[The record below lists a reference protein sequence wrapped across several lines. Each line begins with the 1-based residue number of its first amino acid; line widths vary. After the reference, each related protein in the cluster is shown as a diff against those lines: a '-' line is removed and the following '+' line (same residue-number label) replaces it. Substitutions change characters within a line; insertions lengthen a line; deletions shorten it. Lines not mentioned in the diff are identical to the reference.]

1 MSTIAKHK
9 DFLQNSTSSDPSADP
24 LAADF
29 RNFLWLLWGYINLP
43 DPTPVQYDIAHF
55 LQHGPDKICIEAF
68 RGVGKSFITS
78 AFVLWILYKNPQMK
92 IMVVSASKNRADNF
106 VTFTLQLINM
116 VPELAFL
123 KPKSSQRQ
131 SRVEFDVGPAT
142 PDQTPSVFAK
152 GIDSQLTGGR
162 ADIIISD
169 DVEVM
174 NNSMTVDRRDALQ
187 EKTREFSAILKPLP
201 TSRTIYLGTPQTE
214 DSIYNKLPS
223 TFTKRIWPAQ
233 VPTVEECQVYGNDLA
248 PMIKKMVVA
257 GHFGAPTDPQRFDDE
272 DLMARKAEYGA
283 AGFQLQF
290 MLNTRLSDEERYPL
304 KLKNLLVQPV
314 PQDKAPY
321 ELFWLPNPDRI
332 LKDLPAHGMAGDK
345 FYAPAGSGSQFS
357 EYQYRIMSIDPSGR
371 GADETGYAV
380 GFNLASNIWVPE
392 AGGLTGGYEPET
404 LKELALIAKRNKV
417 QTIVVESNFGDGM
430 FVKLLEPVLLK
441 HNVICEVIE
450 VRHHSM
456 KEHRII
462 DTLEPVI
469 SGHRL
474 IVDPS
479 VIEADNKTISK
490 YDTNIRSHKSMFHQ
504 MTHICKEKGA
514 LRHDDRLD
522 ALAIMVA
529 HFVELMNQDGTLLA
543 DEQWEN
549 FRREEVERLHNSV
562 LGANNRDGEGGR
574 LLWNRA

>member
-1 MSTIAKHK
+1 MTK
-9 DFLQNSTSSDPSADP
+9 DALLNSTTLGCDPTDP
-24 LAADF
+24 LATDF
-29 RNFLWLLWGYINLP
+29 RNFLWLLWQYINLP
-43 DPTPVQYDIAHF
+43 EPTAVQYDIAKF

-78 AFVLWILYKNPQMK
+78 AFVLWCLYRNPQLK

-116 VPELAFL
+116 VPDLAHL
-123 KPKSSQRQ
+123 KPKSNQRQ

-162 ADIIISD
+162 ADIIVSD

-174 NNSMTVDRRDALQ
+174 NNSMTVDMRDKLT
-187 EKTREFSAILKPLP
+187 EKTKEYSAILKPLP
-201 TSRTIYLGTPQTE
+201 TSRIIYLGTPQTE

-233 VPTVEECQVYGNDLA
+233 VPTVEECAVYGDDLA
-248 PMIKKMVVA
+248 PMIQKMVVE
-257 GHFGAPTDPQRFDDE
+257 GLFGQPTDPARFDID
-272 DLMARKAEYGA
+272 DLLARRAEYGA
-283 AGFQLQF
+283 AGYQLQF

-304 KLKNLLVQPV
+304 KLKNLIVQEV
-314 PQDKAPY
+314 PNHQAPY
-321 ELFWLPNPDRI
+321 EVFWLPNPDRM
-332 LKDLPAHGMAGDK
+332 LKDLPANGMAGDRY
-345 FYAPAGSGSQFS
+345 FSPAGNGQQFA
-357 EYQYRIMSIDPSGR
+357 EYQHRVMSIDPSGR

-380 GFNLASNIWVPE
+380 GFNLASNIWVPA
-392 AGGLTGGYEPET
+392 AGGLPGGYEPET
-404 LKELALIAKRNKV
+404 LEELVVIAKRHKV
-417 QTIVVESNFGDGM
+417 QTIVIESNFGDGM
-430 FVKLLEPVLLK
+430 FARLLEPVLRK
-441 HNVICEVIE
+441 HSVLAELVE
-450 VRHHSM
+450 VRHSTM

-474 IVDPS
+474 VVDPE
-479 VIEADNKTISK
+479 VIQGDDKTIQS
-490 YDTNIRSHKSMFHQ
+490 YEPAIRKHKSLFHQ

-522 ALAIMVA
+522 ALAILVA
-529 HFVELMNQDGTLLA
+529 HFVELMNQDPNNLA
-543 DEQWEN
+543 NKAWEE
-549 FRREEVERLHNSV
+549 FAQAELEKLHQTV
-562 LGANNRDGEGGR
+562 FGGR
-574 LLWNRA
+574 QDQKMTWNKHI